1 MDKTQLLGLIQF
13 DRSKKIASI
22 ILGVPV
28 ILGALAVFALFFS
41 FSSTLPSLEQLENI
55 EPRLITKVYDKDSS
69 LAHQFFV
76 EKRIWKPIEEIPA
89 RIPQA
94 VMSIEDRK
102 FYSHWGMN
110 LWAMPSAVLEALRG
124 KKLRGASTLSQQL
137 AKNLFVGSER
147 SYIRKIKEAM
157 AAVLI
162 EQRYTKDEILE
173 FYLNQVYLG
182 GGAYGF
188 EAASQQYFGT
198 TLDSLTYSQ
207 SAILAGMLQRPEG
220 LRPDKKPAAADSR
233 RKVVL
238 NSMYQAGFINS
249 DELQEA
255 LDEPVIA
262 IQNAKKKASAGYYT
276 EEVRKHIE
284 KKYGEEALYSE
295 GNKIYTTLDQD
306 IQRDTEFAIDSVIAS
321 LQENLKYRHG
331 RYMRMPKYL
340 KLDLDTI
347 VAHWDS
353 LYPIFKRDFLDPD
366 TNGTRFPDSLRYRN
380 LQAAAIVIENKTGAV
395 RAMVGGLDFET
406 SKYNRAVQATRQPGS
421 SFKPFVYATAM
432 DNGASPSDSV
442 TDQPITIPDPL
453 DTNKI
458 WRPHNY
464 DYKFSGEMTY
474 RRALYL
480 SKNLPAI
487 QIGQRYGLHNLVNY
501 ARKFGLKSPLSAVPS
516 LTIGSI
522 GATLMEMT
530 SAYTVFPNGGN
541 RIEPYL
547 IESVQTK
554 NGEVLEKNMKQESI
568 VLRPTSAYLMVN
580 MLRDVNVRGTA
591 AKVWAQGFHHPSG
604 GKTGTTNDY
613 TDAWYIG
620 FSKHYTMGIW
630 VGIDSHIPMGRGHT
644 GGDAAAPIW
653 ISTMKKAHKDIP
665 IEPFD
670 MPAGITTATICKGTQ
685 KLATDLCSEKVSEIF
700 TTSNKPTERV
710 SLKDLQNS
718 TDKPKSG
725 NLFQS
730 GGERKQDKKRT
741 RKLF

>member
-306 IQRDTEFAIDSVIAS
+306 IQRDTEFAVDSVIAS

-366 TNGTRFPDSLRYRN
+366 TNGTRFPDSLRYRK

>member
-28 ILGALAVFALFFS
+28 ILGALAVFTLFFS

-262 IQNAKKKASAGYYT
+262 IQNTKKKASAGYYT

-306 IQRDTEFAIDSVIAS
+306 IQRNTEFAVDSVIAS

-340 KLDLDTI
+340 KLDIDTI

-353 LYPIFKRDFLDPD
+353 LYPLFKRDFLDPD
-366 TNGTRFPDSLRYRN
+366 TNGTRFPDSLRYRE

-554 NGEVLEKNMKQESI
+554 NGEVLERNIKQESI

-591 AKVWAQGFHHPSG
+591 AKIWAQGFHHPSG

-730 GGERKQDKKRT
+730 GGERKKDNKRT

>member
-28 ILGALAVFALFFS
+28 ILGALAVFTLFFS

>member
-28 ILGALAVFALFFS
+28 ILGALAVFTLFFS

-262 IQNAKKKASAGYYT
+262 IQNTKKKASAGYYT

-306 IQRDTEFAIDSVIAS
+306 IQRNTEFAVDSVIGS

-340 KLDLDTI
+340 KLDIDTI

-353 LYPIFKRDFLDPD
+353 LYPLFKRDFLDPD
-366 TNGTRFPDSLRYRN
+366 TNGTRFPDSLRYRE

-554 NGEVLEKNMKQESI
+554 NGEVLERNIKQESI

-591 AKVWAQGFHHPSG
+591 AKIWAQGFHHPSG

-730 GGERKQDKKRT
+730 GGERKKDNKRT

>member
-249 DELQEA
+249 EELQEA

-306 IQRDTEFAIDSVIAS
+306 IQRDTEFAVDLS
-321 LQENLKYRHG
+321 L
-331 RYMRMPKYL
+331 
-340 KLDLDTI
+340 I
-347 VAHWDS
+347 
-353 LYPIFKRDFLDPD
+353 
-366 TNGTRFPDSLRYRN
+366 
-380 LQAAAIVIENKTGAV
+380 
-395 RAMVGGLDFET
+395 
-406 SKYNRAVQATRQPGS
+406 
-421 SFKPFVYATAM
+421 
-432 DNGASPSDSV
+432 
-442 TDQPITIPDPL
+442 
-453 DTNKI
+453 
-458 WRPHNY
+458 
-464 DYKFSGEMTY
+464 
-474 RRALYL
+474 
-480 SKNLPAI
+480 
-487 QIGQRYGLHNLVNY
+487 
-501 ARKFGLKSPLSAVPS
+501 
-516 LTIGSI
+516 
-522 GATLMEMT
+522 
-530 SAYTVFPNGGN
+530 
-541 RIEPYL
+541 
-547 IESVQTK
+547 
-554 NGEVLEKNMKQESI
+554 
-568 VLRPTSAYLMVN
+568 
-580 MLRDVNVRGTA
+580 
-591 AKVWAQGFHHPSG
+591 
-604 GKTGTTNDY
+604 
-613 TDAWYIG
+613 
-620 FSKHYTMGIW
+620 
-630 VGIDSHIPMGRGHT
+630 HI
-644 GGDAAAPIW
+644 
-653 ISTMKKAHKDIP
+653 
-665 IEPFD
+665 
-670 MPAGITTATICKGTQ
+670 
-685 KLATDLCSEKVSEIF
+685 
-700 TTSNKPTERV
+700 
-710 SLKDLQNS
+710 
-718 TDKPKSG
+718 
-725 NLFQS
+725 
-730 GGERKQDKKRT
+730 
-741 RKLF
+741 

>member
-1 MDKTQLLGLIQF
+1 
-13 DRSKKIASI
+13 
-22 ILGVPV
+22 
-28 ILGALAVFALFFS
+28 
-41 FSSTLPSLEQLENI
+41 
-55 EPRLITKVYDKDSS
+55 
-69 LAHQFFV
+69 
-76 EKRIWKPIEEIPA
+76 
-89 RIPQA
+89 
-94 VMSIEDRK
+94 
-102 FYSHWGMN
+102 
-110 LWAMPSAVLEALRG
+110 
-124 KKLRGASTLSQQL
+124 
-137 AKNLFVGSER
+137 
-147 SYIRKIKEAM
+147 
-157 AAVLI
+157 
-162 EQRYTKDEILE
+162 
-173 FYLNQVYLG
+173 
-182 GGAYGF
+182 
-188 EAASQQYFGT
+188 
-198 TLDSLTYSQ
+198 
-207 SAILAGMLQRPEG
+207 
-220 LRPDKKPAAADSR
+220 
-233 RKVVL
+233 
-238 NSMYQAGFINS
+238 
-249 DELQEA
+249 
-255 LDEPVIA
+255 
-262 IQNAKKKASAGYYT
+262 
-276 EEVRKHIE
+276 
-284 KKYGEEALYSE
+284 
-295 GNKIYTTLDQD
+295 
-306 IQRDTEFAIDSVIAS
+306 
-321 LQENLKYRHG
+321 
-331 RYMRMPKYL
+331 MPKYL

-353 LYPIFKRDFLDPD
+353 LYPIFKRDFLDLD
-366 TNGTRFPDSLRYRN
+366 TNGTRFPDSLRYRK

>member
-1 MDKTQLLGLIQF
+1 MDKSQLLGLLKPTPGQ
-13 DRSKKIASI
+13 KITTI
-22 ILGVPV
+22 FLGVP
-28 ILGALAVFALFFS
+28 ILIGTLGLFILFYS
-41 FSSTLPSLEQLENI
+41 FSSSLPSLEQLENI
-55 EPRLITKVYDKDSS
+55 EPRLITKVFDKDSN
-69 LAHQFFV
+69 LAHEFFV
-76 EKRIWKPIEEIPA
+76 EKRIWKPIDEIPKK
-89 RIPQA
+89 IPQA
-94 VMSIEDRK
+94 VMAIEDRM

-110 LWAMPSAVLEALRG
+110 LWALPSALLEAAQG

-147 SYIRKIKEAM
+147 SYVRKIKEAM

-188 EAASQQYFGT
+188 EAAAQQYFGT
-198 TLDSLTYSQ
+198 TLDSLSYSQ

-220 LRPDKKPAAADSR
+220 LRPDKKPKAADQR
-233 RKVVL
+233 RRVVL
-238 NSMYQAGFINS
+238 HSMYNAGFIT
-249 DELQEA
+249 EEQLQES
-255 LDEPVIA
+255 LNEPVIA
-262 IQNAKKKASAGYYT
+262 LQKQKANQSGGYFI
-276 EEVRKHIE
+276 EEIRKHME
-284 KKYGEEALYSE
+284 KTYGEEALYSE
-295 GNKIYTTLDQD
+295 GNKVYSTLDRD
-306 IQRDTEFAIDSVIAS
+306 IQQATEHAVDSVISS

-340 KLDLDTI
+340 KLPIDTI
-347 VAHWDS
+347 VTHWDS
-353 LYPIFKRDFLDPD
+353 LYPIFKKEFLDPD
-366 TNGTRFPDSLRYRN
+366 STGKRFPDSLRYRE
-380 LQAAAIVIENKTGAV
+380 LQAAAIVIENETGAI

-421 SFKPFVYATAM
+421 SFKPFVFAAAM
-432 DNGASPSDSV
+432 DNGASPSDSI

-453 DTNKI
+453 DTTKI

-464 DYKFSGEMTY
+464 DFKFEGKMTY
-474 RRALYL
+474 RRSLYL

-487 QIGQRYGLHNLVNY
+487 QIGQRYGLRNVVNY

-530 SAYTVFPNGGN
+530 SAYTVFPNGGT

-547 IESVQTK
+547 IENIQSK
-554 NGEVLEKNMKQESI
+554 NGEILEKNVMEESI
-568 VLRPTSAYLMVN
+568 VLRKTSAYLMVN
-580 MLRDVNVRGTA
+580 MLKDVNVRGTA
-591 AKVWAQGFHHPSG
+591 AKIWAQGFHHPSG

-620 FSKHYTMGIW
+620 FSKHYTMGVW

-653 ISTMKKAHKDIP
+653 ISTMKKAHENLPLKH
-665 IEPFD
+665 FT
-670 MPAGITTATICKGTQ
+670 MPPGITSAKICKGTQ
-685 KLATDLCSEKVSEIF
+685 KLASDLCSETVMEIF
-700 TTSNKPTERV
+700 TTSNRPTERV
-710 SLKDLQNS
+710 SLSDLQQS

-730 GGERKQDKKRT
+730 GGERKKDPKRT

>member
-249 DELQEA
+249 EELQEA

-306 IQRDTEFAIDSVIAS
+306 IQRDTEFAVDSVIAS

-353 LYPIFKRDFLDPD
+353 LYPIFKRDFLDLD
-366 TNGTRFPDSLRYRN
+366 TNGTRFPDSLRYRK